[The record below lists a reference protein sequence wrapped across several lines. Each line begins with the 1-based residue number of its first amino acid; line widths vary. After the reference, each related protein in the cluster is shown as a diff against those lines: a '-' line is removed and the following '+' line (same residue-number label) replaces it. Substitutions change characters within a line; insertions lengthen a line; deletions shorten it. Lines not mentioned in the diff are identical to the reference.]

1 MPFRPKRA
9 PGIFATAMQQTFQ
22 DLYPT
27 GWFGQYFDDL
37 TVAANS
43 EQELLSRLVMVFE
56 RIKAKKLTVKL
67 TKCDWNKK
75 ELHILG
81 GVITQQ
87 GEKIQPKNIEAIQK
101 FEVTQ
106 ENVPSFLGLANY
118 MTQFIPKLA
127 TIAKVD
133 YIANDYEYNV
143 TVITFTCD
151 YTRYYHVVT

>member
-1 MPFRPKRA
+1 
-9 PGIFATAMQQTFQ
+9 
-22 DLYPT
+22 
-27 GWFGQYFDDL
+27 
-37 TVAANS
+37 
-43 EQELLSRLVMVFE
+43 MVFE

-87 GEKIQPKNIEAIQK
+87 EEKIQPKNIEAIQK
-101 FEVTQ
+101 FEVIQ

-127 TIAKVD
+127 TIAKVLRETQERS
-133 YIANDYEYNV
+133 ASRK
-143 TVITFTCD
+143 ITDKECQSAIKEIKRLITTES
-151 YTRYYHVVT
+151 YLK

>member
-1 MPFRPKRA
+1 
-9 PGIFATAMQQTFQ
+9 
-22 DLYPT
+22 
-27 GWFGQYFDDL
+27 
-37 TVAANS
+37 
-43 EQELLSRLVMVFE
+43 MVFE

-127 TIAKVD
+127 TIAKVLRETQGRSASQKLL
-133 YIANDYEYNV
+133 IMNV
-143 TVITFTCD
+143 NQQSKKLKG
-151 YTRYYHVVT
+151 